1 MVVCLNGTLASSVS
15 QGCPHAASL
24 LRAQVTAG
32 VQVAVRAKRGKRSGK
47 CDVYLDDQHQG
58 CIDMFRMYSQFCIVY
73 RSQPL
78 QHGR

>member
-1 MVVCLNGTLASSVS
+1 MPAWTADIFSITGLPSCCEPAPSKL
-15 QGCPHAASL
+15 
-24 LRAQVTAG
+24 TAG

-47 CDVYLDDQHQG
+47 CDVYLDNQHQG